1 MINIETL
8 KPEHA
13 SALNGLIKVGL
24 REFPSSFITDLA
36 DIENRP
42 DQAVAD
48 DLQGLQSTDDFR
60 LGAFDN
66 SGRLVGT
73 VRLIRQ
79 QNSKQ
84 LHAAEIVFLFV
95 HREFQNQGIGQLLM
109 KSAIERAK
117 KIPRLE
123 HLDLSVSLDSEAAIR
138 LYEKVG
144 FVSTGTIKR
153 QIKVG
158 DKYYDLLT
166 MWLPLNDA

>member
-1 MINIETL
+1 MINIVSL
-8 KPEHA
+8 KSEHA
-13 SALNGLIKVGL
+13 SALNELIKVGL
-24 REFPSSFITDLA
+24 GEFPSSFTTDLA
-36 DIENRP
+36 DIEDRS

-48 DLQGLQSTDDFR
+48 HLQRLQTTDDFR

-66 SGRLVGT
+66 SGTLVGT

-84 LHAAEIVFLFV
+84 IHTAEIVFLFV
-95 HREFQNQGIGQLLM
+95 HREFQNQGIGQMLM

-117 KIPRLE
+117 EISMLE
-123 HLDLSVSLDSEAAIR
+123 HLHLSVSLDSEAAIR

-144 FVSTGTIKR
+144 FVSTGIIKR
-153 QIKVG
+153 QIKIG
-158 DKYYDLLT
+158 DKYHDLST